1 MTGIQWAAQAMH
13 AAQQRLE
20 IATGNLANASSDA
33 FARLRARGTIDR
45 FGVRIRAV
53 PDPRS
58 GALRPTGRPFDL
70 VVRGGT
76 LQVRDARGTIARVGN
91 ARFTR
96 DRFGALRDPHG
107 RVLLDVAQRPLRVPP
122 GARFFSDGTLRV
134 GERLCGRLAI
144 GASATLDVGFV
155 MTANVDAIS
164 EMVDVLAA
172 QRSFEGAQRVISRI
186 EATRKKATDE
196 VAQLQ

>member
-13 AAQQRLE
+13 AAQRRLE

-33 FARLRARGTIDR
+33 FQRLRARGSIDR
-45 FGVRIRAV
+45 HGVHIRAV
-53 PDPRS
+53 ADPRA

-70 VVRGGT
+70 AVRGGT
-76 LQVRDARGTIARVGN
+76 LQVRDARGAITRIGN

-107 RVLLDVAQRPLRVPP
+107 RVLLDAAQRPLRVPP
-122 GARFFSDGTLRV
+122 GARFFSDGTLRI
-134 GERLCGRLAI
+134 GERLCGRVGIA
-144 GASATLDVGFV
+144 ASATLDVGFA
-155 MTANVDAIS
+155 MAANVDAIA

-172 QRSFEGAQRVISRI
+172 QRSFEGAQRIISRI

>member
-13 AAQQRLE
+13 AAQRRLD

-33 FARLRARGTIDR
+33 FQRLRARGSIDR
-45 FGVRIRAV
+45 HGVHIRAV
-53 PDPRS
+53 ADARA

-70 VVRGGT
+70 AVRGGT
-76 LQVRDARGTIARVGN
+76 LQVRDARGAIVRVEN
-91 ARFTR
+91 ARFIR
-96 DRFGALRDPHG
+96 DRFGALRDPRG
-107 RVLLDVAQRPLRVPP
+107 RVLLDAAQRPLRVPP
-122 GARFFSDGTLRV
+122 GARFYSDGTLRI
-134 GERLCGRLAI
+134 GARLCGRVGIA
-144 GASATLDVGFV
+144 ASATLDVGFA

-172 QRSFEGAQRVISRI
+172 QRSFEGAQRVITRI

>member
-13 AAQQRLE
+13 AAQRRLE

-33 FARLRARGTIDR
+33 FQRLRARGSIDR
-45 FGVRIRAV
+45 FGVHIRAV
-53 PDPRS
+53 ADARA
-58 GALRPTGRPFDL
+58 GALRPTGRPFDIA
-70 VVRGGT
+70 VRGGT
-76 LQVRDARGTIARVGN
+76 LQVRDARGAIARVGS

-96 DRFGALRDPHG
+96 DRFGALRDRRG
-107 RVLLDVAQRPLRVPP
+107 RVLLDAAQRPLRVPP
-122 GARFFSDGTLRV
+122 GARFYSDGTLRI
-134 GERLCGRLAI
+134 GERLCGRVGIA
-144 GASATLDVGFV
+144 ASATLDVGFA
-155 MTANVDAIS
+155 MTANVDAIA

-196 VAQLQ
+196 VAQIQ